1 MTAMQVIETGYR
13 PHAYQLQ
20 AHEELKRFN
29 VICAHRRWGKTTLA
43 CNLLLNAALTTDNG
57 LFLYVAPFLKQAR
70 AIAWDLLQAHA
81 GKVPGVEFN
90 RSEGAVKFPN
100 GSKIVMAGSDND
112 QAIRGLGISGCVGD
126 EVAQF
131 RKETWPEVIRPALAA
146 DSQGRKGWFLAIGTP
161 AGMDS
166 FHEMYQNAVTS
177 DDWYAGMYRADETD
191 LPWLTEDELEQ
202 SKNIMSDAQ
211 YRQEWLCDFTASA
224 DNTLITI
231 DMVSAAAK
239 RHHHEVDLKGLP
251 KVMGI
256 DVARFGADRSCIIKR
271 HGLKAFDMMVL
282 KDVDNMHLASVIA
295 QEINEWR
302 PDAVFVD
309 GGRGEGVIDRL
320 RQIGHAVIEV
330 QFGSRPTNPRYTN
343 KRTEIW
349 DKMAIWL
356 REGGEVPNDPDL
368 KSDLCT
374 PTYSFDA
381 ANRMKLESKDK
392 ITERGMKS
400 PDLADALACT
410 FAMDVIASDQLRQG
424 KPNIITDHV
433 DYLEN

>member
-1 MTAMQVIETGYR
+1 
-13 PHAYQLQ
+13 
-20 AHEELKRFN
+20 
-29 VICAHRRWGKTTLA
+29 
-43 CNLLLNAALTTDNG
+43 
-57 LFLYVAPFLKQAR
+57 
-70 AIAWDLLQAHA
+70 
-81 GKVPGVEFN
+81 
-90 RSEGAVKFPN
+90 
-100 GSKIVMAGSDND
+100 
-112 QAIRGLGISGCVGD
+112 
-126 EVAQF
+126 
-131 RKETWPEVIRPALAA
+131 
-146 DSQGRKGWFLAIGTP
+146 
-161 AGMDS
+161 
-166 FHEMYQNAVTS
+166 
-177 DDWYAGMYRADETD
+177 
-191 LPWLTEDELEQ
+191 
-202 SKNIMSDAQ
+202 
-211 YRQEWLCDFTASA
+211 
-224 DNTLITI
+224 
-231 DMVSAAAK
+231 
-239 RHHHEVDLKGLP
+239 
-251 KVMGI
+251 
-256 DVARFGADRSCIIKR
+256 
-271 HGLKAFDMMVL
+271 MMVL